1 MGRSAWPP
9 NSFTEWM
16 VGQNFTDSPRTFSG
30 QTQLLKVSLSED
42 EASGDEKLE
51 ITFPRRRRSGRTAKQ
66 ASPEAVSSRKV
77 RFDRDRR
84 PLKSALK
91 KSASPSESSDTLVDG
106 SSEESATADEDS
118 SSIEESD
125 TSDDEV
131 WVRKMKRQE
140 RRRVKLSPVC
150 EKLTD
155 SEDSSTVENDLPH
168 PTCHC
173 KDCAKGRKI
182 LKAMIKLEARK
193 EAAKDEPKDGG
204 KDKEKSKG
212 KGKGKGKG
220 KKTEDTSTEASET
233 TQTEETE
240 DDKKEES
247 SKKKKNKKGS
257 PKEKDQTS
265 TAQET
270 QKESLRA
277 ADTPKTVNKDAF
289 RLPKYPKSMEPN
301 LIMPVRSK
309 VLQCEHTIEG
319 PHDPRPNAFI
329 DSGKGIVRVYHGPTW
344 GNHTGELYGSL
355 NPAKMPSPIPPS
367 AIPPP
372 GFHGYPPG
380 PPGYYGPPP
389 YGPFPPY
396 PHAGPPPGT
405 PFGKNMPQGPPPN
418 WPNAMDAQKP
428 DDAAMKEAAAKGLG
442 LTGQAWPQTP
452 DMIREERAREQ
463 QEKAKSEAANNV
475 GPSQEDGSW
484 KAPQDGAN
492 TGWNSGANQGW
503 GDKGNNGNDAWGN
516 ESTKGVAQQH
526 DFTTW
531 GANKGGFE
539 RSGGAGNGW
548 TGDQGGN
555 NAWSGSANNGKQ
567 SLAASH
573 HTSKPPFVHLADGT
587 PGNGGGSNA
596 WGAQETGNDNQ
607 NWGSGS
613 NKSHGW
619 KQDNAGNG
627 NGWNDAGGSNRDGP
641 QEGAGGN
648 TWGGPPG
655 SKPHSRHPSRP
666 PSNAGGW
673 GNTGWS
679 ASNENNV
686 ASGPMPGAW
695 VENGGQQSRKPSGG
709 SDRPPDWNQHNK
721 NYNGG
726 GGGGGHSRRG
736 SPNEPLVGAF
746 AWPEGYG
753 PPAGPGNNGW
763 NNNGGYKAPKGSPAV
778 GWTNGTGGNGAW
790 GGPPGSRAPSQ
801 AGGGGWDGQSKQG
814 GSPPANWNSG
824 GGGGGAAAAGWDDNP
839 SNNAGPTHSSWAN
852 PDLAQDTG
860 GKADNW

>member
-1 MGRSAWPP
+1 
-9 NSFTEWM
+9 M
-16 VGQNFTDSPRTFSG
+16 VGQNFRDSPRTFSG

-51 ITFPRRRRSGRTAKQ
+51 ITFPRRRRSGRNPKQ

-91 KSASPSESSDTLVDG
+91 KSASPDESSDTLVDG

-131 WVRKMKRQE
+131 WVKRKKRQE
-140 RRRVKLSPVC
+140 RRRIKVAPIC
-150 EKLTD
+150 EKHTG
-155 SEDSSTVENDLPH
+155 SGSSTVENDLPH

-193 EAAKDEPKDGG
+193 GALKNEPKDGA
-204 KDKEKSKG
+204 KDRK

-240 DDKKEES
+240 DDKNEES
-247 SKKKKNKKGS
+247 PKKKQKNKSS
-257 PKEKDQTS
+257 PKEN
-265 TAQET
+265 
-270 QKESLRA
+270 QKESLGA
-277 ADTPKTVNKDAF
+277 TDTPKMVNKDAF

-355 NPAKMPSPIPPS
+355 NPAKLPSPMPPY
-367 AIPPP
+367 ARPPP
-372 GFHGYPPG
+372 GLHDYPPG

-405 PFGKNMPQGPPPN
+405 PLGKDMPQCPPPN
-418 WPNAMDAQKP
+418 WPNAMNAQMP
-428 DDAAMKEAAAKGLG
+428 NDAAMKEAAAKGLG
-442 LTGQAWPQTP
+442 LTGQAWPDTP
-452 DMIREERAREQ
+452 DMIRGERARER

-484 KAPQDGAN
+484 KAPQDGTNA
-492 TGWNSGANQGW
+492 GWNSSAKQGW
-503 GDKGNNGNDAWGN
+503 GDNGNDAWGN
-516 ESTKGVAQQH
+516 PSAEGVAQQI
-526 DFTTW
+526 DFSSW
-531 GANKGGFE
+531 GDNKGGFE
-539 RSGGAGNGW
+539 RTSNKSGNGS
-548 TGDQGGN
+548 QKGG
-555 NAWSGSANNGKQ
+555 WYANNGKQ
-567 SLAASH
+567 SPAASH
-573 HTSKPPFVHLADGT
+573 YTSKPPFVQPADGT
-587 PGNGGGSNA
+587 PGDGEGSNA
-596 WGAQETGNDNQ
+596 WRAQETGNDNQ

-619 KQDNAGNG
+619 KQDNASNG
-627 NGWNDAGGSNRDGP
+627 NGWNDAGGSNRNSP
-641 QEGAGGN
+641 QGEAGGN
-648 TWGGPPG
+648 TSGGPPG
-655 SKPHSRHPSRP
+655 SKSHSRHPSRP
-666 PSNAGGW
+666 PSNTGGW

-679 ASNENNV
+679 AGNENNV

-709 SDRPPDWNQHNK
+709 SDRPPDWNQHN
-721 NYNGG
+721 NNGG
-726 GGGGGHSRRG
+726 GGGGGQSRRG

-753 PPAGPGNNGW
+753 PPPGPGNNGW
-763 NNNGGYKAPKGSPAV
+763 NGHDGYKAPKGSPAG
-778 GWTNGTGGNGAW
+778 GWTNGTGGNDAS
-790 GGPPGSRAPSQ
+790 GGPPAPAGSRAPSQ
-801 AGGGGWDGQSKQG
+801 AGGGSWDGHSKKG
-814 GSPPANWNSG
+814 GSPPANWNAG
-824 GGGGGAAAAGWDDNP
+824 GGGGGTAAGWDDFP